1 LRTDPPGTQ
10 RPAAGVGGDRREL
23 TTRAP
28 VATAFIKA
36 GDYEHRQSSH
46 LRPVSTHEQTP
57 RTQLRE
63 LKIYAQRRRFRV
75 AHTLVE
81 KESGAKPDRP
91 KLQELMELARKRK
104 VDVVLVWKFD
114 RFARSTQQLLS
125 ALEEFREL
133 GVNFISYTE
142 NIDTSTPIGK
152 ALFTIVSAI
161 AEFERDLIKERVRA
175 GIARARAE
183 GVALGRPALAK
194 ETIREMRALRRQG
207 ESIRW
212 IADELGCS
220 VGVVTKYTRRQSRR
234 R

>member
-1 LRTDPPGTQ
+1 
-10 RPAAGVGGDRREL
+10 
-23 TTRAP
+23 
-28 VATAFIKA
+28 
-36 GDYEHRQSSH
+36 
-46 LRPVSTHEQTP
+46 
-57 RTQLRE
+57 
-63 LKIYAQRRRFRV
+63 
-75 AHTLVE
+75 
-81 KESGAKPDRP
+81 
-91 KLQELMELARKRK
+91 MELARKRK

-114 RFARSTQQLLS
+114 RFARSTQQLLA

-133 GVNFISYTE
+133 GIDFISYTE

-183 GVALGRPALAK
+183 GVALDRPALPK

-207 ESIRW
+207 ESIRS

-220 VGVVTKYTRRQSRR
+220 VGVVTKYTRRQPRR